1 MNPTPVSHFNS
12 TLPKLAAT
20 LGLCAAGLAFASGC
34 ETAFE
39 RIDRRTT
46 ELLAQSTATL
56 GADAIVPRISMPSR
70 FALDGRDHDLYRQD
84 VPTVNP
90 SADELTFTPINES
103 DNADAVMRRLE
114 GYSELSP
121 DAVLLD
127 LRGALSYAIRHSR
140 EYRFAEEEYVLAG
153 LRLLIERHR
162 WGPRFFDDLSA
173 TIDADGD
180 NATFDSALRL
190 VNEFGVTQRLPYG
203 GEISARALARAT
215 EDLHQRVAGE
225 NVQTAELIFSADI
238 PLLRGAGQVAR
249 EDRIQAERNLVYA
262 ARDFERFRREFLFEI
277 AQDFLDLVVQTQVIK
292 NAESQVQMREAAEKR
307 TQALVA
313 AGREPP
319 FGAAQAVGDTLEAR
333 DSLNQQR
340 ERFRLAVDRF
350 RVRLGMPQDE
360 PVIIE
365 TSMFDIR
372 PPQADLNAAVRAAL
386 SYRLDLQT
394 RRDELDDARR
404 AVQNARNDLLPDL
417 DLSGS
422 VSIPTD
428 DERARAGLDFE
439 TGDSSFI
446 ASVTFGLP
454 LDREIER
461 LDVRRAQISLER
473 ATREFERFQDT
484 VAVEARAS
492 VRNVDRAR
500 FSIVLQDRNRVI
512 AQRRVEVIE
521 AAPDR
526 ATALER
532 SNAIEGLNRARDA
545 YDRAVRDLQVGI
557 LRYLLDTGRLRVQSD
572 GSIRLLY
579 GRTQGE
585 DDDPDNAPDPGGE
598 PAG

>member
-1 MNPTPVSHFNS
+1 MKPTPVSHFNGN
-12 TLPKLAAT
+12 LLKLAAT
-20 LGLCAAGLAFASGC
+20 VGLCATALTFAGGC
-34 ETAFE
+34 ESAFE

-56 GADAIVPRISMPSR
+56 GADAIVPRMSIPSGVG
-70 FALDGRDHDLYRQD
+70 LDERDRDLYRED

-90 SADELTFTPINES
+90 SADELTFTSIDES

-114 GYSELSP
+114 EYSEVSP
-121 DAVLLD
+121 DAVSLD
-127 LRGALSYAIRHSR
+127 LRGALSFAIRHSR
-140 EYRFAEEEYVLAG
+140 EYRFSEEDYVLAG

-203 GEISARALARAT
+203 GEVSARALARAT

-225 NVQTAELIFSADI
+225 NVQSAELIFSADI

-292 NAESQVQMREAAEKR
+292 NAENQVQMREKAEER

-319 FGAAQAVGDTLEAR
+319 FGAAQAVGETLEAR

-340 ERFRLAVDRF
+340 EQFRLTVDRF
-350 RVRLGMPQDE
+350 KVRLGMPQDE

-372 PPQADLNAAVRAAL
+372 PPTADLEAAVRAAL

-394 RRDELDDARR
+394 RRDQLDDARR
-404 AVQNARNDLLPDL
+404 AVKNARNNLLPDL

-439 TGDSSFI
+439 TDDSSFI

-461 LDVRRAQISLER
+461 LDVRRAQINLER
-473 ATREFERFQDT
+473 ATRDFSLFRDT

-500 FSIVLQDRNRVI
+500 FSVTLQDQNRII
-512 AQRRVEVIE
+512 AQRRVDVIA

-532 SNAIEGLNRARDA
+532 SDAIEGLNRARDA

-557 LRYLLDTGRLRVQSD
+557 LQYLLDTGRMRVQSD
-572 GSIRLLY
+572 GSIRPLR
-579 GRTQGE
+579 GITQGE
-585 DDDPDNAPDPGGE
+585 ANDPDNAPVPVGE

>member
-1 MNPTPVSHFNS
+1 MKPTPVPHFNS

-20 LGLCAAGLAFASGC
+20 LGLCASVLAFAGGC
-34 ETAFE
+34 ETAFQ

-56 GADAIVPRISMPSR
+56 GADAIVPRVSTPTS
-70 FALDGRDHDLYRQD
+70 FTLDTRDRDLYRQD

-103 DNADAVMRRLE
+103 NDADAVMRRLE

-121 DAVLLD
+121 DALRLD
-127 LRGALSYAIRHSR
+127 LPGALSFAIRHSR
-140 EYRFAEEEYVLAG
+140 EYRFEEEEYVLAG

-203 GEISARALARAT
+203 GEVSARALARAT

-225 NVQTAELIFSADI
+225 NVQTAELIFSANI

-262 ARDFERFRREFLFEI
+262 ARDFERFRRVFLFDI
-277 AQDFLDLVVQTQVIK
+277 AREFLDLVVQTQVIK
-292 NAESQVQMREAAEKR
+292 NAESQVQMREAAEER
-307 TQALVA
+307 TQALVD

-333 DSLNQQR
+333 DSLNLQR
-340 ERFRLAVDRF
+340 ERFRLTVDRF
-350 RVRLGMPQDE
+350 KVRLAMPQDE

-365 TSMFDIR
+365 TSMFDIG
-372 PPQADLNAAVRAAL
+372 PPKADLNAAVRAAL

-394 RRDELDDARR
+394 RRDQLDDARR
-404 AVQNARNDLLPDL
+404 AVENARNDLLPDL
-417 DLSGS
+417 DLFGS

-439 TGDSSFI
+439 TDDSSFV

-461 LDVRRAQISLER
+461 LDVRRAQIILER
-473 ATREFERFQDT
+473 ATRDFTRFRDE
-484 VAVEARAS
+484 VALGARAS
-492 VRNVDRAR
+492 VRNVDVAR
-500 FSIVLQDRNRVI
+500 FSVVLQDQNRVI
-512 AQRRVEVIE
+512 AQRRVDVIE

-532 SNAIEGLNRARDA
+532 SDAIENLNRARDA
-545 YDRAVRDLQVGI
+545 YDRAVRDLRVGI
-557 LRYLLDTGRLRVQSD
+557 LRYLLETGRLRVQSD
-572 GSIRLLY
+572 GSIQRLR
-579 GRTQGE
+579 GIKQGE
-585 DDDPDNAPDPGGE
+585 ADDPDTAPDPAGK

>member
-1 MNPTPVSHFNS
+1 MKPTPVCHFNS
-12 TLPKLAAT
+12 NLPKLAAT
-20 LGLCAAGLAFASGC
+20 LGLCASVLAFAGGC
-34 ETAFE
+34 ETAFQ

-56 GADAIVPRISMPSR
+56 GADAIVPRISMPGR
-70 FALDGRDHDLYRQD
+70 VALGGRDRDLYRQD

-127 LRGALSYAIRHSR
+127 LRGALSYAIHNSR

-203 GEISARALARAT
+203 GEVSARALARAT

-249 EDRIQAERNLVYA
+249 EDRIQSERNLVYA
-262 ARDFERFRREFLFEI
+262 ARDFERFRRVFLFDI
-277 AQDFLDLVVQTQVIK
+277 AQDFLDLVVQTQVIE
-292 NAESQVQMREAAEKR
+292 NAESQVQMREAAEER
-307 TQALVA
+307 TQALVT

-350 RVRLGMPQDE
+350 KVRLAMPQDE

-372 PPQADLNAAVRAAL
+372 PPKADLVAAVRAAL

-404 AVQNARNDLLPDL
+404 AVENARNDLLPDL
-417 DLSGS
+417 NLSGS

-461 LDVRRAQISLER
+461 LDVRRAQINLER
-473 ATREFERFQDT
+473 ATREFDRFRDT

-500 FSIVLQDRNRVI
+500 FSVVLQDQNRVI

-532 SNAIEGLNRARDA
+532 SDAIEGLNRARDA

>member
-1 MNPTPVSHFNS
+1 MKPTPVSHFKSN
-12 TLPKLAAT
+12 LPKLAAT
-20 LGLCAAGLAFASGC
+20 LGLCAAVSAFAGGC

-46 ELLAQSTATL
+46 ELLAKSTATL
-56 GADAIVPRISMPSR
+56 GADAIVPRISMPSS
-70 FALDGRDHDLYRQD
+70 FALDGRDRDLYRQD

-103 DNADAVMRRLE
+103 DNADAVMQRLE

-127 LRGALSYAIRHSR
+127 LRGALSYAIRRSR
-140 EYRFAEEEYVLAG
+140 EYRFEEEEYVLAG
-153 LRLLIERHR
+153 LRLLIERHL

-203 GEISARALARAT
+203 GEVSARALARAT

-225 NVQTAELIFSADI
+225 NVQSAELIFSADI

-262 ARDFERFRREFLFEI
+262 ARDFERFRREFLFDI
-277 AQDFLDLVVQTQVIK
+277 ARDFLELVVQTQVIK
-292 NAESQVQMREAAEKR
+292 NAENQVQMREAAEDR
-307 TQALVA
+307 TQALVD

-340 ERFRLAVDRF
+340 EGFRLAVDRF
-350 RVRLGMPQDE
+350 KVRLGMPQDE
-360 PVIIE
+360 LVIIE

-372 PPQADLNAAVRAAL
+372 PAKADLDAAVRAAL
-386 SYRLDLQT
+386 SYRLDLQN
-394 RRDELDDARR
+394 RRDQLDDARR
-404 AVQNARNDLLPDL
+404 SVANARNDVLPDL

-428 DERARAGLDFE
+428 NERARAGLDFE
-439 TGDSSFI
+439 TDDSSFI

-461 LDVRRAQISLER
+461 LDVRRAQINLER
-473 ATREFERFQDT
+473 ATREFGRFRDT

-500 FSIVLQDRNRVI
+500 FSVVLQDQNRVI
-512 AQRRVEVIE
+512 AQRRVDVIE

-532 SNAIEGLNRARDA
+532 SDAIEGLNRARDA

-557 LRYLLDTGRLRVQSD
+557 LQYLLDTGRMRVQSD
-572 GSIRLLY
+572 GSIQPLR
-579 GRTQGE
+579 GITQGE
-585 DDDPDNAPDPGGE
+585 VDDPDHAPDPAGE